1 MGIAFERFDEESKK
15 RGATFNADSAA
26 RRLETVLELQRRQAS
41 GEELNVAE
49 RRYLLKNRNVAADL
63 AGAVGRLIDA

>member
-1 MGIAFERFDEESKK
+1 MGIAFERFDEKSKK